1 MNERRGETT
10 RCCLRRRRR
19 VGSERAARLGIV
31 CVRMAFDAAA
41 NTAWL
46 GAVVTIAGVST
57 PLPARLIKLLEV
69 AFGDDLYTE
78 GDVPDATDVLVE
90 EDIKAR
96 LLVWN
101 AVIDDVCKA
110 QTSIVLSS
118 EKLRFA
124 AWFRALYQ
132 GVVTMD
138 ASQKLVVITKEMAA
152 DLSAQQMTTLGE
164 LGAFELA
171 LALGRAVGP
180 EEVDGFNCGSP
191 YMHMVGAIRSA
202 KANKGSGRGKNLDTL
217 LGEAL
222 ISGDKSD
229 VKRFFTDLC
238 HRLTNSNLMPCFARA
253 AIQILTFVNKAD
265 QNIRDDLAWII
276 YMIEVRMKYMGRG
289 IPIPFDV
296 ELSISAKETAED
308 KRRKGTGP
316 RGIIVLDGA
325 GVSRSTTRE
334 CLAEMLTPAP
344 SSGGAGLVAALSD
357 LQVGLVDIG
366 ARLDGFGARLEKLE
380 GSGTPGPKSKC
391 WICQSDG
398 HLAATCST
406 AKGKEL
412 REKKLASA
420 IKPAAEAK

>member
-1 MNERRGETT
+1 MRDAG
-10 RCCLRRRRR
+10 RRR
-19 VGSERAARLGIV
+19 VAVCDVVSASDLREPRVLGIV
-31 CVRMAFDAAA
+31 CVRMSFDTAACA
-41 NTAWL
+41 AWL
-46 GAVVTIAGVST
+46 GASVAIAGVDT
-57 PLPARLIKLLEV
+57 PLPARLVKLLVV
-69 AFGDDLYTE
+69 AFDDGLFVE
-78 GDVPDATDVLVE
+78 ADVPDSDDVLVE
-90 EDIKAR
+90 DDIKAR
-96 LLVWN
+96 LLIWN
-101 AVIDDVCKA
+101 AVIDDVCKSQSA
-110 QTSIVLSS
+110 TVLSS

-132 GVVTMD
+132 GVVTLD
-138 ASQKLVVITKEMAA
+138 ASQKLVVITKEMSA
-152 DLSAQQMTTLGE
+152 DLAAQSMTTLSE

-180 EEVDGFNCGSP
+180 EEVEGFNYGSP
-191 YMHMVGAIRSA
+191 YMHMTGAIRSA
-202 KANKGSGRGKNLDTL
+202 KANKGSGRGKTLDTL
-217 LGEAL
+217 LSEAL
-222 ISGDKSD
+222 CSGDKSE

-289 IPIPFDV
+289 IPFPFDV
-296 ELSISAKETAED
+296 ELSISAKETADD

-316 RGIIVLDGA
+316 RGVIVLDGA
-325 GVSRSTTRE
+325 GARSTTRE

-344 SSGGAGLVAALSD
+344 GAGGASLVAALTD
-357 LQVGLVDIG
+357 LQVGLSDIG
-366 ARLDGFGARLEKLE
+366 ARLDGFGTRLDKIE
-380 GSGTPGPKSKC
+380 GGGAPLPKSKC

-420 IKPAAEAK
+420 SKPAAEPK

>member
-1 MNERRGETT
+1 M
-10 RCCLRRRRR
+10 
-19 VGSERAARLGIV
+19 S
-31 CVRMAFDAAA
+31 FDAAA
-41 NTAWL
+41 CAAWL
-46 GAVVTIAGVST
+46 GASVTIAGVDT
-57 PLPARLIKLLEV
+57 PLPNRLVKLLLV
-69 AFGDDLYTE
+69 AFGDDMFAE
-78 GDVPDATDVLVE
+78 ADVPDSDDVLVE
-90 EDIKAR
+90 DDIKAH
-96 LLVWN
+96 LLIWN
-101 AVIDDVCKA
+101 AVIDDVCKS
-110 QTSIVLSS
+110 QTATVLSS

-132 GVVTMD
+132 GVVTLD

-152 DLSAQQMTTLGE
+152 DLAAQSMTTLSE

-180 EEVDGFNCGSP
+180 EEVEGFNYGSP

-202 KANKGSGRGKNLDTL
+202 KANKGSGRGKTLDTL

-222 ISGDKSD
+222 ISGDKSE

-289 IPIPFDV
+289 IPFPFDV
-296 ELSISAKETAED
+296 ELSISAKETADD

-316 RGIIVLDGA
+316 RGVIVLDGA
-325 GVSRSTTRE
+325 GVARSTTRE

-344 SSGGAGLVAALSD
+344 GSGDAGLVAALSG
-357 LQVGLVDIG
+357 LQMGLADIG
-366 ARLDGFGARLEKLE
+366 TRLDVFGSRLDKIE
-380 GSGTPGPKSKC
+380 GGGAVLPKSKC

-412 REKKLASA
+412 REKKLSSA
-420 IKPAAEAK
+420 VKPAAEAK

>member
-1 MNERRGETT
+1 MSSFDT
-10 RCCLRRRRR
+10 
-19 VGSERAARLGIV
+19 AA
-31 CVRMAFDAAA
+31 CA
-41 NTAWL
+41 AWL
-46 GAVVTIAGVST
+46 GASVTIAGVDT
-57 PLPARLIKLLEV
+57 LLPDRLAKLLV
-69 AFGDDLYTE
+69 KAFDDGMFGE
-78 GDVPDATDVLVE
+78 ADVPDSDDVLDE
-90 EDIKAR
+90 DDIKAR
-96 LLVWN
+96 LLIWN
-101 AVIDDVCKA
+101 AVVDDVCKA
-110 QTSIVLSS
+110 QSATVLSS

-132 GVVTMD
+132 GVVTLD
-138 ASQKLVVITKEMAA
+138 ASKKMVVITKEMAA
-152 DLSAQQMTTLGE
+152 DLAAQSMTTLSE

-180 EEVDGFNCGSP
+180 EEVEGFNYGSP

-202 KANKGSGRGKNLDTL
+202 KANKGSGRGKTLDTL
-217 LGEAL
+217 LSEAL
-222 ISGDKSD
+222 ISGDKSE

-289 IPIPFDV
+289 IPFPFDV
-296 ELSISAKETAED
+296 ELSISAKETADD

-316 RGIIVLDGA
+316 RGVIVLDGA
-325 GVSRSTTRE
+325 GARSTSRE

-344 SSGGAGLVAALSD
+344 SPGGASLVAALAD
-357 LQVGLVDIG
+357 LQAGLADIG
-366 ARLDGFGARLEKLE
+366 TRLEGFGSRLDKIEGAAL
-380 GSGTPGPKSKC
+380 PKSKC

-412 REKKLASA
+412 REKKLASV
-420 IKPAAEAK
+420 KPTAESK

>member
-1 MNERRGETT
+1 M
-10 RCCLRRRRR
+10 
-19 VGSERAARLGIV
+19 
-31 CVRMAFDAAA
+31 D
-41 NTAWL
+41 
-46 GAVVTIAGVST
+46 IAGVDT

-69 AFGDDLYTE
+69 AFGDSLFTE
-78 GDVPDATDVLVE
+78 GDVPDSAAVLAE
-90 EDIKAR
+90 DDIKAR

-101 AVIDDVCKA
+101 AVVDDVCKA
-110 QTSIVLSS
+110 QTATVLSS

-180 EEVDGFNCGSP
+180 DEVEGYNYGSP

-202 KANKGSGRGKNLDTL
+202 KANKGSGRGKTLDTL

-222 ISGDKSD
+222 ISGDKSE

-289 IPIPFDV
+289 IPFPFDV
-296 ELSISAKETAED
+296 ELSISAKETAEE
-308 KRRKGTGP
+308 KRRKGTCP
-316 RGIIVLDGA
+316 RTSLVDGA
-325 GVSRSTTRE
+325 GARSTTRE

-344 SSGGAGLVAALSD
+344 GSGGAGLVSALAD
-357 LQVGLVDIG
+357 LQVGLADIG
-366 ARLDGFGARLEKLE
+366 SRLDGFGSRLDKIE
-380 GSGTPGPKSKC
+380 GGAAQLPKGKC

-420 IKPAAEAK
+420 AKPAAEEK

>member
-1 MNERRGETT
+1 M
-10 RCCLRRRRR
+10 
-19 VGSERAARLGIV
+19 S
-31 CVRMAFDAAA
+31 FDAAA
-41 NTAWL
+41 CAAWL
-46 GAVVTIAGVST
+46 GASVAIAGVDT
-57 PLPARLIKLLEV
+57 PLPGRLVKLLLV
-69 AFGDDLYTE
+69 AFGDDMFAE
-78 GDVPDATDVLVE
+78 ADVPDSDAVLTE
-90 EDIKAR
+90 DDIKAR
-96 LLVWN
+96 LLIWN
-101 AVIDDVCKA
+101 AVIDDVCKS
-110 QTSIVLSS
+110 QTSTVLSS

-132 GVVTMD
+132 GVVTLD

-152 DLSAQQMTTLGE
+152 DLAAQSMTTLSE

-180 EEVDGFNCGSP
+180 EEVEGFNYGSP

-202 KANKGSGRGKNLDTL
+202 KANKGSGRGKTLDTL
-217 LGEAL
+217 LGEGL
-222 ISGDKSD
+222 ISGDKSE

-289 IPIPFDV
+289 IPFPFDV
-296 ELSISAKETAED
+296 ELSISAKETADD

-316 RGIIVLDGA
+316 RGVIVLDGA
-325 GVSRSTTRE
+325 GVARSTTRE

-344 SSGGAGLVAALSD
+344 GSGDVGLVAALSG
-357 LQVGLVDIG
+357 LQMGLADIG
-366 ARLDGFGARLEKLE
+366 TRLDGFGSRLDKLE
-380 GSGTPGPKSKC
+380 GGGTLLPKSKC

>member
-1 MNERRGETT
+1 M
-10 RCCLRRRRR
+10 
-19 VGSERAARLGIV
+19 S
-31 CVRMAFDAAA
+31 FDAAA
-41 NTAWL
+41 CAVWL
-46 GAVVTIAGVST
+46 GASVSIAGVDT
-57 PLPARLIKLLEV
+57 PLPGRLVKLLLV
-69 AFGDDLYTE
+69 AFGDDMFAE
-78 GDVPDATDVLVE
+78 ADVPDSDAVLVE
-90 EDIKAR
+90 DDIKAR
-96 LLVWN
+96 LLIWN
-101 AVIDDVCKA
+101 AVIDDVCKS
-110 QTSIVLSS
+110 QTATVLSS

-132 GVVTMD
+132 GQVTLD

-152 DLSAQQMTTLGE
+152 DLAAQSMTTLGE

-180 EEVDGFNCGSP
+180 EEVDGFNYGSP

-202 KANKGSGRGKNLDTL
+202 KANKGSGRGKTLDTL

-222 ISGDKSD
+222 ISGDKSE

-265 QNIRDDLAWII
+265 QNIRDDLAWVI

-289 IPIPFDV
+289 IPFPFDV
-296 ELSISAKETAED
+296 ELSISAKETADD

-316 RGIIVLDGA
+316 RGVIVLDGA
-325 GVSRSTTRE
+325 GARSTTRE

-344 SSGGAGLVAALSD
+344 SPGGAGLVAALAD
-357 LQVGLVDIG
+357 LQVGLSDIG
-366 ARLDGFGARLEKLE
+366 TRLDGFGSRLDKIE
-380 GSGTPGPKSKC
+380 GGGAVLPKSKC

-412 REKKLASA
+412 REKKLSSA
-420 IKPAAEAK
+420 VKPAAETK

>member
-1 MNERRGETT
+1 M
-10 RCCLRRRRR
+10 
-19 VGSERAARLGIV
+19 SE
-31 CVRMAFDAAA
+31 MSFDAAA
-41 NTAWL
+41 CAAWL
-46 GAVVTIAGVST
+46 GASVTIAGVDT
-57 PLPARLIKLLEV
+57 PLPVRLVKLLLV
-69 AFGDDLYTE
+69 AFGDDMFAE
-78 GDVPDATDVLVE
+78 ADVPDSDDVLVE
-90 EDIKAR
+90 DDIKAR
-96 LLVWN
+96 LLIWN
-101 AVIDDVCKA
+101 AVIDDVCKS
-110 QTSIVLSS
+110 QTATVLSS

-132 GVVTMD
+132 GVVTLD

-152 DLSAQQMTTLGE
+152 DLAAQSMTTLSE

-180 EEVDGFNCGSP
+180 EEVEGFNYGSP

-202 KANKGSGRGKNLDTL
+202 KANKGSGRGKTLDTL

-222 ISGDKSD
+222 ISGDKSE

-289 IPIPFDV
+289 IPFPFDV
-296 ELSISAKETAED
+296 ELSISAKETADD

-316 RGIIVLDGA
+316 RGVIVLDGA
-325 GVSRSTTRE
+325 GVARSTTRE

-344 SSGGAGLVAALSD
+344 GSGDAGLVAALSG
-357 LQVGLVDIG
+357 LQMGLADIG
-366 ARLDGFGARLEKLE
+366 TRLDVFGSRLDKIE
-380 GSGTPGPKSKC
+380 GGGVVLPKSKC

-412 REKKLASA
+412 REKKLSSA
-420 IKPAAEAK
+420 VKPAAETK